1 MSFPTWLSWAS
12 RQDFGRVGPRR
23 NAAYPVRLLLHST
36 ETGTWPSY
44 SGGAD
49 QPHLTIQWNG
59 PVVRG
64 FTVRQH
70 QSLDYGARALLDSN
84 AMPVNSTNTIQ
95 VEMIGS
101 CDAAFAKR
109 YGYYHLPTLGDD
121 YLADLGAFIVKLAA
135 EIGCPLDVYG
145 SWPSYPASYGYNA
158 SQRMSWSQWVK
169 FSGICGHL
177 HAPGNDHGDPGSID
191 VARALTLAGKSP
203 GVIGR
208 DDGVLMDG
216 DTGDNVK
223 ALQALLNAHGANLT
237 VDGVFGPATTAAVR
251 ARQAQIGVAADGVW
265 GPLSAAAE
273 KRAEEAP
280 THMET
285 APSRD
290 ETRPPVTKPAPKAPR
305 FPLPAGHAY
314 AEDDGTNLTHSGIRK
329 GDAANV
335 KKIQKAV
342 HVNADGIYGPRTAAA
357 VKAFQRRYHLTQD
370 GQVGP
375 ATWARLFA

>member
-84 AMPVNSTNTIQ
+84 AMPVNSTNTVQ
-95 VEMIGS
+95 VEMVGS
-101 CDAAFAKR
+101 CDASFAKR

-135 EIGCPLDVYG
+135 EIGCPLNVYDQ
-145 SWPSYPASYGYNA
+145 WRDYPSSYGYGA
-158 SQRMSWSQWVK
+158 PQRMSWGQWVT
-169 FSGICGHL
+169 FSGICGHE
-177 HAPGNDHGDPGSID
+177 HAPANDHGDPGSIN
-191 VARALTLAGKSP
+191 VKRALELAGKSP

-223 ALQALLNAHGANLT
+223 VLQALLNREGAHLT
-237 VDGVFGPATTAAVR
+237 VDGEFGPATTAAVR
-251 ARQAQIGVAADGVW
+251 ARQRQIGVAADGVW

-273 KRAEEAP
+273 KRAEEA
-280 THMET
+280 
-285 APSRD
+285 ASRD
-290 ETRPPVTKPAPKAPR
+290 HNRPPITKPTPAPAPLPAAPK
-305 FPLPAGHAY
+305 FPLPSGHAY
-314 AEDDGTNLTHSGIRK
+314 AVDDHTNLTHSGIR
-329 GDAANV
+329 GNDAANV
-335 KKIQKAV
+335 KRIQRV
-342 HVNADGIYGPRTAAA
+342 VGVVADGVFGPRTRAA
-357 VKAFQRRYHLTQD
+357 VKRFQKAHHLTQD
-370 GQVGP
+370 GAVGP
-375 ATWARLFA
+375 QTWKALFS

>member
-12 RQDFGRVGPRR
+12 RHDVGRVGPRR

-101 CDAAFAKR
+101 CDASFAKR

-145 SWPSYPASYGYNA
+145 SWPSYPSSYGYNA
-158 SQRMSWSQWVK
+158 SQRMSWSQWAK

-177 HAPGNDHGDPGSID
+177 HAPGNDHGDPGSIN

-223 ALQALLNAHGANLT
+223 ALQTLLNAHGANLT
-237 VDGVFGPATTAAVR
+237 VDGVFGPATTAAVK
-251 ARQAQIGVAADGVW
+251 ARQRQIGVAADSVW

-273 KRAEEAP
+273 KRAEEA
-280 THMET
+280 
-285 APSRD
+285 ASRD
-290 ETRPPVTKPAPKAPR
+290 HNRPPLKPVPAPAPAKPAAPK

-314 AEDDGTNLTHSGIRK
+314 AVDDGTNLTHSGIRK

-335 KKIQKAV
+335 KRIQRV
-342 HVNADGIYGPRTAAA
+342 VGVVADGIFGKRTKAA
-357 VKAFQRRYHLTQD
+357 VEKFQRAHHLTVD